1 MNVNGDYNDFLEE
14 FIKLLKNNNI
24 EYNVN
29 CLKRIKNISNKDLF
43 YKYQK
48 YINNKDNLNL
58 SHSRS
63 GKEKVSFVILTY
75 NEERVIKRCI
85 ESILSIADE
94 IIVID
99 SQSND
104 RTIEIIKSLNSDI
117 IHVYSIKWINDFSY
131 ARNIGIDKASGDW
144 IFFIDADE
152 YIEDNISY
160 EEIRD
165 LFSIFRNT
173 LYYDRFYLCPTISD
187 TFSENILDNI
197 PRIFI
202 KSQRLHY
209 YGKVHEEIRN
219 NLDIPL
225 LEIHVSILIKHDGY
239 TPQVLKSKNK
249 LERNI
254 TLLKDMIKIEPDNPR
269 WKYFFVRDSFFN
281 HNPNLVYLKEILLS
295 FLLKDN
301 SKFLQKSNIV
311 MNHYTVMS
319 LDLLCRIE
327 IVLQNYNNA
336 KLLSSYLFELNPN
349 SMNAKYYQILS
360 ELLFYKLKSKNLLN
374 DVIQFRK
381 RHFEDQPNAI
391 STKGYHLDLL
401 IAILLF
407 ENMYYSQSKKYFEFL
422 KDKFNDVE
430 FQINIQNYLD
440 IMNNIKE
447 EGGLYEK

>member
-1 MNVNGDYNDFLEE
+1 
-14 FIKLLKNNNI
+14 
-24 EYNVN
+24 
-29 CLKRIKNISNKDLF
+29 
-43 YKYQK
+43 
-48 YINNKDNLNL
+48 
-58 SHSRS
+58 
-63 GKEKVSFVILTY
+63 
-75 NEERVIKRCI
+75 
-85 ESILSIADE
+85 
-94 IIVID
+94 
-99 SQSND
+99 
-104 RTIEIIKSLNSDI
+104 
-117 IHVYSIKWINDFSY
+117 
-131 ARNIGIDKASGDW
+131 
-144 IFFIDADE
+144 
-152 YIEDNISY
+152 
-160 EEIRD
+160 
-165 LFSIFRNT
+165 
-173 LYYDRFYLCPTISD
+173 
-187 TFSENILDNI
+187 
-197 PRIFI
+197 
-202 KSQRLHY
+202 
-209 YGKVHEEIRN
+209 
-219 NLDIPL
+219 
-225 LEIHVSILIKHDGY
+225 
-239 TPQVLKSKNK
+239 
-249 LERNI
+249 
-254 TLLKDMIKIEPDNPR
+254 
-269 WKYFFVRDSFFN
+269 
-281 HNPNLVYLKEILLS
+281 
-295 FLLKDN
+295 
-301 SKFLQKSNIV
+301 